1 MEESAKAYREIYEI
15 LKYIPQEQVEKL
27 PDEFT
32 DFIEKH
38 MARTYSYEI
47 KNIQEF
53 DKQEMLEETRIILAI
68 LYRDYWAEPEKKQE
82 IVERDN
88 KQIQEQKEQEE
99 KQKEEKKQQAEMEAI
114 QKATSEQEN
123 IENKQLTD
131 LVPYKESFITKM
143 LNRIKKWFRFWK

>member
-53 DKQEMLEETRIILAI
+53 DNQEMLEETRIILAI
-68 LYRDYWAEPEKKQE
+68 LYRDYWAEPERKQE
-82 IVERDN
+82 IIERDN
-88 KQIQEQKEQEE
+88 KQIQEHEE
-99 KQKEEKKQQAEMEAI
+99 KQEAEKKQQAEMEAI
-114 QKATSEQEN
+114 QKATIEQQN

-131 LVPYKESFITKM
+131 LVPYKESFITKI

>member
-38 MARTYSYEI
+38 MARTYNYEI

-88 KQIQEQKEQEE
+88 KQIKEQEE
-99 KQKEEKKQQAEMEAI
+99 KQEAEKKQQAEMEAV
-114 QKATSEQEN
+114 QKATIEQQN

-143 LNRIKKWFRFWK
+143 LNRIKKWFRFWRY

>member
-53 DKQEMLEETRIILAI
+53 DNQEMLEETRIILAI
-68 LYRDYWAEPEKKQE
+68 LYRDYWAEPERKQE
-82 IVERDN
+82 IIERDN
-88 KQIQEQKEQEE
+88 KQIQEHEE
-99 KQKEEKKQQAEMEAI
+99 KQEAEKKQQAEMEAI
-114 QKATSEQEN
+114 QKATIEQQN

-131 LVPYKESFITKM
+131 LVPYKESFIKKM
-143 LNRIKKWFRFWK
+143 LNKIKRWFRFWK